1 MHLVF
6 IFIWQ
11 KQNNKTKHNKQKQ
24 ERHMKSMLSKIS
36 CITIV
41 KKKCSRLSFVAL
53 FFLGFLQSD
62 KYHESCQCSLLH

>member
-41 KKKCSRLSFVAL
+41 KKKVLQTQLCSFV
-53 FFLGFLQSD
+53 FSWVPS
-62 KYHESCQCSLLH
+62 E